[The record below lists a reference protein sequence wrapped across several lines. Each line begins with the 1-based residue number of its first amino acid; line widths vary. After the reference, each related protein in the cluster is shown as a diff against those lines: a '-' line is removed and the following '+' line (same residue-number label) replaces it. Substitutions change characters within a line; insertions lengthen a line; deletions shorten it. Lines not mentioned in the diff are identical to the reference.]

1 MKKIILGILVVISL
15 GVVMGRVMYQKVS
28 DIYALS
34 SDNIIYFL
42 QLGVYNNK
50 KDIDNNTKGIDNKLI
65 IKDKNNYYVY
75 VGISKSKSNLEKI
88 SKIYNNLG
96 YNLYLKEATN
106 YNDTFLS
113 NLENFDKMLKLAKT
127 KDEILAINGVILSS
141 YEEIVLK
148 K

>member
-1 MKKIILGILVVISL
+1 MKKAILGVIVVLFL

-34 SDNIIYFL
+34 NDNIIYFL

-65 IKDKNNYYVY
+65 IKDKSNYYVY

-96 YNLYLKEATN
+96 YNLYLKETTN
-106 YNDTFLS
+106 NNDTFLS

-127 KDEILAINGVILSS
+127 KDEILAINAVILSS

>member
-1 MKKIILGILVVISL
+1 MKKAILGVIVVLFL

-28 DIYALS
+28 DIYALDD
-34 SDNIIYFL
+34 DNIIYLL

-65 IKDKNNYYVY
+65 IKDKSNYYVY

-96 YNLYLKEATN
+96 YNLYLKETTN
-106 YNDTFLS
+106 NNDTFLS

-127 KDEILAINGVILSS
+127 KDEILAINAVILSS